1 MDTQINIKGKYAL
14 ASKIIRG
21 EDFRNNLNYYD
32 LLCLFDSYLKNCDL
46 KDVTRINYLSIACWF
61 FDFLDAEGKVLSQC
75 DIHLCIKFCVLI
87 DNMKSWSAFYKAR
100 SKQKFKRLL
109 KWLHDNEMIPF
120 SENTVLPKIIWHKE
134 ESLPSFYTAQEVSA
148 MLDAVDISTAKGKEH
163 YLILTLI
170 VYYSL
175 RISDVVYLKLSS
187 IHWKDNEIRLTAFK
201 NGANITLPLIEPV
214 KLSLLDYLMNV
225 RPSDCTL
232 DYVFVTSDP
241 PYRVKE
247 ELRTH
252 NYIIKGYLEQAGVDC
267 SNRHH
272 GFHALR
278 HSGATRLLECNTDVE
293 TITAILGHSSPNI
306 TMAYLT
312 ADISVLKDLAL
323 EVPYVKKV

>member
-1 MDTQINIKGKYAL
+1 MNTQINIKGKYAL
-14 ASKIIRG
+14 ASRIIKG
-21 EDFRNNLNYYD
+21 ENFRNSLNYYD
-32 LLCLFDSYLKNCDL
+32 LLCLFDGYLKSCDS
-46 KDVTRINYLSIACWF
+46 KDFTRTMYLCIACCF
-61 FDFLDAEGKVLSQC
+61 FDFLDEEDKVLSQC
-75 DIHLCIKFCVLI
+75 DIQLCIKFCVLI
-87 DNMKSWSAFYKAR
+87 DNMKSWSAFYRAILKGN
-100 SKQKFKRLL
+100 FKRFL

-120 SENTVLPKIIWHKE
+120 SENAVLPKIIWHRE
-134 ESLPSFYTAQEVSA
+134 ESLPSFYTDQEVSA

-232 DYVFVTSDP
+232 DYVFVTDDQ

-252 NYIIKGYLEQAGVDC
+252 NYIVKGYLDQSGVDY

-272 GFHALR
+272 GFHTLR
-278 HSGATRLLECNTDVE
+278 HSGATRLLECNTDIE

-312 ADISVLKDLAL
+312 ADIPALKDLAL